1 VKADPAAIKLFYKQA
16 TALFITGI
24 LMAAAGCVHI
34 PKDPEKPLTY
44 SSEPAEHGIL
54 AEVSRGVLTG
64 QATGISAFMLIPE
77 NLAALKWRLALID
90 TAQQTI
96 DLQVFIWTND
106 ESGRLVLNRIIAAAQ
121 RGVRVRLLVDD
132 MPKEMSDQG
141 TALLSRMPNI
151 QVRRFN
157 PGRLRRGLIG
167 RMLQMS
173 TQFQTLNRRMHNK
186 QMIVDGCWGI
196 IGSRNI
202 GNPYFGLNTL
212 YNNRDLDLLMTGP
225 IIHDLADDF
234 DEYWNAP
241 TAYPG
246 EAMYRAHTAEQEEK
260 IWNRFDTMLFKDRE
274 LLKKTAV
281 PLEMKDWTGD
291 LTDLTNTMVYGVA
304 QSLQDTPEVTGDR
317 GIRLVEQLMEVT
329 PEAPEMSCIITPY
342 LIPSKKQIVTIEN
355 AVRQGRHIQFLVPS
369 MASNNHTMVHSHYK
383 KYRKRLLQAGAE
395 LYEFRGNPSAKMR
408 AISDTAPIRSKFIS
422 LHAKGFLLD
431 DEWVLLGSLN
441 IDPRSIHINTEH
453 MIIIESPDLAR
464 QMHED
469 FTWMIDPANAWKV
482 SLNEAGQLR
491 WNSDAKELKKQ
502 PARSIG
508 QRISDFFYRLLP
520 IESQL

>member
-1 VKADPAAIKLFYKQA
+1 VRAGPAAIRLFGKQA
-16 TALFITGI
+16 AALSILGL
-24 LMAAAGCVHI
+24 LMAAAGCAHI
-34 PKDPEKPLTY
+34 PKDPDKPVTY
-44 SSEPAEHGIL
+44 SDGPAEDGIL
-54 AEVSRGVLTG
+54 ADVSREVLSG
-64 QATGISAFMLIPE
+64 QAGGISAFMMIPE

-90 TAQQTI
+90 RARQTI
-96 DLQVFIWTND
+96 DLQVFIWSND
-106 ESGRLVLNRIIAAAQ
+106 ESGRLLLGRIIAAAE

-132 MPKEMSDQG
+132 MPKEMSDQS
-141 TALLSRMPNI
+141 TAMLSRMPNI

-157 PGRLRRGLIG
+157 PGRVRRGLIG

-173 TQFQTLNRRMHNK
+173 SQFQTLNRRMHNK
-186 QMIVDGCWGI
+186 QTIVDGCWGI

-202 GNPYFGLNTL
+202 GNPYFGLSTL
-212 YNNRDLDLLMTGP
+212 YNTRDLDLLMTGP
-225 IIHDLADDF
+225 IIHDLADGF

-246 EAMYRAHTAEQEEK
+246 EAMHREHTADQEEK
-260 IWNRFDTMLFKDRE
+260 IWTRFGNTLSKDRE

-281 PLEMKDWTGD
+281 PPEPQDWTKD
-291 LTDLTNTMVYGVA
+291 LTDLTNTMVYGIA
-304 QSLQDTPEVTGDR
+304 KSLQDTPEVTGDR
-317 GIRLVEQLMEVT
+317 GIRLVEQLREMT
-329 PEAPEMSCIITPY
+329 PEAAEMSCIITPY
-342 LIPSKKQIVTIEN
+342 LIPSKEQIETIEN
-355 AVRQGRHIQFLVPS
+355 AVRQGRRIQFLVPS

-395 LYEFRGNPSAKMR
+395 LYEFRGNPSEQMR
-408 AISDTAPIRSKFIS
+408 AMSDTAPIRSKFIS
-422 LHAKGFLLD
+422 LHTKGFLLD

-453 MIIIESPDLAR
+453 MIIIKSPDLAR

-469 FTWMIDPANAWKV
+469 FKWMIDPANAWKV
-482 SLNEAGQLR
+482 SLDETGQLR
-491 WNSDAKELKKQ
+491 WTSETKEVKMQ